1 MPRAQCPPLAIR
13 LHHSSTSSSRL
24 LGLPTTAAQ
33 SHAVTLAAQ
42 RLETRRFEHEQMLL
56 SISLRQNGETPR
68 LNLNPSRAAALA
80 AARLERSAQRS
91 QRGYVDATVAVK
103 PVKPVKPAALST
115 PKAAAVTK
123 TKARASDK
131 VKLEDRAI
139 AWATKRAEEPS
150 ASKAAENVCELK
162 FDFRDDGFVS
172 VAFSFVDQLA
182 AAVTIDTADRSA
194 QRGQHG
200 HAAATV
206 APTVKPVKPVKP
218 AALSTPKA
226 AAVTKTKA
234 RASDKVKLEDRAIA
248 WTTKRAEEPS
258 ASKAAEDVCELK
270 FDFRDDGFVSVAFS
284 FVDQLAAAVTIDTAD
299 RGAIDGPAALNRAA
313 EGYQLGYYESQQ
325 GSLCA
330 VHAINNLLQTRAV
343 TFQSLAAIADEQA
356 RLVGLPAD
364 AFYNTS
370 GDFQKSVLSLALKQL
385 GYRLADY
392 VSDVCEHM
400 DHLLSEEAR
409 RVVRS
414 TQYAAPSETLPR
426 EVCDT
431 HANFMR
437 AKRAS
442 YLGCILASGTHYTAG
457 LIVSTTSGLFIH
469 VDSLAQRA
477 THEQLEP
484 RALLDAPARLEAVI
498 HVLRDN

>member
-91 QRGYVDATVAVK
+91 QRGYVDATVA
-103 PVKPVKPAALST
+103 
-115 PKAAAVTK
+115 
-123 TKARASDK
+123 
-131 VKLEDRAI
+131 
-139 AWATKRAEEPS
+139 
-150 ASKAAENVCELK
+150 
-162 FDFRDDGFVS
+162 
-172 VAFSFVDQLA
+172 
-182 AAVTIDTADRSA
+182 
-194 QRGQHG
+194 
-200 HAAATV
+200 
-206 APTVKPVKPVKP
+206 VKPVKPVKP

-477 THEQLEP
+477 THEQLVP